1 MVLLTVLTILL
12 VLSLVAVLVGFL
24 VAIIGELEAIGGHP
38 DSLLARVR
46 WGVRAIER
54 QTDALEPQV
63 TKLNGALGELDDGL
77 ADVAGHVGGL
87 VDALDRQ
94 DGGGGA

>member
-1 MVLLTVLTILL
+1 MILLTVLTILL
-12 VLSLVAVLVGFL
+12 ILALVAVLVGFL
-24 VAIIGELEAIGGHP
+24 VAIIDELEAIGGHP

-63 TKLNGALGELDDGL
+63 TKLNGALEALDDGL
-77 ADVAGHVGGL
+77 GDVAGHVSGL
-87 VDALDRQ
+87 LEALERQ
-94 DGGGGA
+94 GGGGA